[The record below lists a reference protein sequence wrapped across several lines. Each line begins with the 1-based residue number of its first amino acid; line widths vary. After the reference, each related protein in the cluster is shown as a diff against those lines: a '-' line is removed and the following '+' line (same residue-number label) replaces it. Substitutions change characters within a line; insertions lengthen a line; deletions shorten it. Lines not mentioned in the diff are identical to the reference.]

1 MKSNE
6 QIKQELEN
14 IISQGLEQYPLPYQK
29 GNSIRLRNLVIRK
42 HKNGY
47 RIFDCQTNKHV
58 QTLFSKAAALAFA
71 KQLVSNKKENIDDV
85 VRLDNRLNKHYMDA
99 LFSKRTMEISKDP
112 IRVDNAEIRYD
123 IACDKV
129 YACIDAIESYIFDK

>member
-6 QIKQELEN
+6 HIKQELETL
-14 IISQGLEQYPLPYQK
+14 ISQGLEQYPLPYQK
-29 GNSIRLRNLVIRK
+29 GNSIRLGNMVIRK

-47 RIFDCQTNKHV
+47 RIFDCQSNKHI
-58 QTLFSKAAALAFA
+58 QTLFSKAAALAFVR
-71 KQLVSNKKENIDDV
+71 QLVTNKKENIADV
-85 VRLDNRLNKHYMDA
+85 LRLDDKLNKHYMDA
-99 LFSKRTMEISKDP
+99 LFSKRTMEVSKDP
-112 IRVDNAEIRYD
+112 FKIDNAEIRYD